1 MVNGNCRRESTVELW
16 IFRCHLRPLDYAPQP
31 NGRCPAMSFDL
42 TDSGIEPPRR
52 HKPEEI
58 VSEAQIRRSDRH
70 ALRSIHLRG
79 VPAHIRP
86 DSGPEFVAMMVQ
98 NWIAGVGA
106 RTAPTSLLA
115 VVGGRASSRASTP
128 RRTAQ
133 RGDLL
138 HLEGGE
144 SLDRKLAAPR
154 GYKPPAPE
162 VFIPAFAARA
172 ASQSWPAAPPVKAE
186 RPAMN

>member
-1 MVNGNCRRESTVELW
+1 VDFSLPPSP
-16 IFRCHLRPLDYAPQP
+16 FRLRPLP
-31 NGRCPAMSFDL
+31 NGRCPAMSFDYRR
-42 TDSGIEPPRR
+42 IETPRS
-52 HKPEEI
+52 EEI

-70 ALRSIHLRG
+70 TLRSIHLRG

-86 DSGPEFVAMMVQ
+86 DSGPEFVAMVVQ
-98 NWIAGVGA
+98 HRIEGVGA

-115 VVGGRASSRASTP
+115 VVGEPLHRELQRPPP
-128 RRTAQ
+128 RRAAQ

-144 SLDRKLAAPR
+144 SRDRKLAAPW
-154 GYKPPAPE
+154 GYKPPALE

-172 ASQSWPAAPPVKAE
+172 ASQSRPAAPPVQAE